1 MSVILVPVMTDDSDS
16 PRSMTLVPALTDDG
30 DNPRSV
36 FLGTRAVDR
45 RR

>member
-1 MSVILVPVMTDDSDS
+1 MILVPVMTDDSDS

-30 DNPRSV
+30 DDPRSAI
-36 FLGTRAVDR
+36 LGIRAVDR